1 MAQKKRLYRSTKNKI
16 LAGICGGIA
25 EYLDTDPTFVR
36 IIWIVLTLLGGSGII
51 LYIIAYLIMPENP
64 EKTGEVQTE
73 TNSKANIFLGS
84 LLIVLGGLLL
94 LDTTDVISFHRLWA
108 TSWEYILPLTFILI
122 GFVLLLGRK
131 RKRTQGQETSTEVLG
146 DDASTVPLQ
155 ETTAEEEP
163 ERLMRSQKDKKILG
177 VCGGIAEYFHV
188 DSTIVRLL
196 YILFTFATGGVGVI
210 VYFLLA
216 LVMPKE
222 TAAPEQ

>member
-1 MAQKKRLYRSTKNKI
+1 MAQTKRLYRSTKNKI

-84 LLIVLGGLLL
+84 LLIILGGLLL

-122 GFVLLLGRK
+122 GFALLLGRK
-131 RKRTQGQETSTEVLG
+131 RRQTPPKETSAEVLEG
-146 DDASTVPLQ
+146 DATAPPQ
-155 ETTAEEEP
+155 EATAEEEEP
-163 ERLMRSQKDKKILG
+163 ERLMRSRKDKKILG
-177 VCGGIAEYFHV
+177 VCGGIAEYFHI
-188 DSTIVRLL
+188 DSTIIRLL
-196 YILFTFATGGVGVI
+196 YILFTFATGGVGII

-222 TAAPEQ
+222 PAAPEQ

>member
-1 MAQKKRLYRSTKNKI
+1 MAQTKRLYRSTKNKI

-122 GFVLLLGRK
+122 GFALLLGRK
-131 RKRTQGQETSTEVLG
+131 RKRTQEQETSTEVLEG
-146 DDASTVPLQ
+146 DASTVPLQ
-155 ETTAEEEP
+155 ETTAEEES

>member
-1 MAQKKRLYRSTKNKI
+1 MAQTKRLYRSTKNKI

-64 EKTGEVQTE
+64 EKTGEVQNE

-84 LLIVLGGLLL
+84 LLIILGGLLL

-122 GFVLLLGRK
+122 GFALLLGRK
-131 RKRTQGQETSTEVLG
+131 RRQTPPKETSAEVLEG
-146 DDASTVPLQ
+146 DATAPPQ
-155 ETTAEEEP
+155 EATAEEEEP
-163 ERLMRSQKDKKILG
+163 ERLMRSRKDKKILG
-177 VCGGIAEYFHV
+177 VCGGIAEYFHI
-188 DSTIVRLL
+188 DSTIIRLL
-196 YILFTFATGGVGVI
+196 YILFTFATGGVGII

-222 TAAPEQ
+222 PAAPEQ

>member
-1 MAQKKRLYRSTKNKI
+1 MAQTKRLYRSTKNKI

-122 GFVLLLGRK
+122 GFALLLGRK
-131 RKRTQGQETSTEVLG
+131 RKRTQDQETSTEVLEG
-146 DDASTVPLQ
+146 DASTVPPQ
-155 ETTAEEEP
+155 ETTAEEES

-222 TAAPEQ
+222 TATPEQ